1 MPGRETSTQRERLL
15 AAVVRVCAAGGY
27 GDASIARVIS
37 EARVSRA
44 SFYANFSDREDCFLA
59 TLAEIES
66 GLLAAARSRIE
77 EQLPQQ
83 AAAAMI
89 AALFTFAQEH
99 PTQAR
104 FLMNEAMAAGPRAL
118 DARDRGI
125 DRLALLLEHAY
136 RDVSADTL
144 VPAVPAEILVG
155 ATYRLLA
162 SRLRHGEPAPRG
174 LQEDLLRWLAAHEQA
189 AGQGQWRT
197 LTPLQTRAH
206 SPALQ
211 QGPLRAPA
219 ALAPG
224 RPRRSAAAVAEN
236 HRLRIVLATAELIRR
251 DGYGATT
258 VAAITA
264 SAGVDG
270 RAFYRLFADKHEAFT
285 AVHELAFQNAM
296 AVTAGA
302 FFAVEGWPRR
312 IWEAGHTFTRHL
324 EQNPTLAHASIVE
337 AHAGGPQSLRRLE
350 QLLSAFTIF
359 LQEGY
364 QYQPRRQ
371 SSPPSRVAFEAIAQA
386 NFEIIYRQ
394 ARDGP
399 DLELAGLAPQLVYL
413 CLAPFVGAGRAGEL
427 VEEMRTNSLA

>member
-66 GLLAAARSRIE
+66 GLHAAARSRIE
-77 EQLPQQ
+77 EQLPQH

-162 SRLRHGEPAPRG
+162 SRLRHG
-174 LQEDLLRWLAAHEQA
+174 
-189 AGQGQWRT
+189 
-197 LTPLQTRAH
+197 
-206 SPALQ
+206 
-211 QGPLRAPA
+211 
-219 ALAPG
+219 
-224 RPRRSAAAVAEN
+224 
-236 HRLRIVLATAELIRR
+236 
-251 DGYGATT
+251 
-258 VAAITA
+258 
-264 SAGVDG
+264 
-270 RAFYRLFADKHEAFT
+270 
-285 AVHELAFQNAM
+285 
-296 AVTAGA
+296 
-302 FFAVEGWPRR
+302 
-312 IWEAGHTFTRHL
+312 
-324 EQNPTLAHASIVE
+324 
-337 AHAGGPQSLRRLE
+337 
-350 QLLSAFTIF
+350 
-359 LQEGY
+359 
-364 QYQPRRQ
+364 
-371 SSPPSRVAFEAIAQA
+371 
-386 NFEIIYRQ
+386 
-394 ARDGP
+394 
-399 DLELAGLAPQLVYL
+399 
-413 CLAPFVGAGRAGEL
+413 
-427 VEEMRTNSLA
+427 

>member
-1 MPGRETSTQRERLL
+1 M
-15 AAVVRVCAAGGY
+15 
-27 GDASIARVIS
+27 
-37 EARVSRA
+37 
-44 SFYANFSDREDCFLA
+44 
-59 TLAEIES
+59 
-66 GLLAAARSRIE
+66 
-77 EQLPQQ
+77 
-83 AAAAMI
+83 
-89 AALFTFAQEH
+89 
-99 PTQAR
+99 
-104 FLMNEAMAAGPRAL
+104 
-118 DARDRGI
+118 
-125 DRLALLLEHAY
+125 
-136 RDVSADTL
+136 
-144 VPAVPAEILVG
+144 
-155 ATYRLLA
+155 
-162 SRLRHGEPAPRG
+162 
-174 LQEDLLRWLAAHEQA
+174 
-189 AGQGQWRT
+189 
-197 LTPLQTRAH
+197 
-206 SPALQ
+206 
-211 QGPLRAPA
+211 
-219 ALAPG
+219 
-224 RPRRSAAAVAEN
+224 
-236 HRLRIVLATAELIRR
+236 
-251 DGYGATT
+251 
-258 VAAITA
+258 AAITA
-264 SAGVDG
+264 AAGVDG

-337 AHAGGPQSLRRLE
+337 AHAGGPQSLQRLE

-399 DLELAGLAPQLVYL
+399 GLELAGLAPQLAYL